1 MKERRA
7 ILAFEHAR
15 RVKVNGF
22 ITSYD
27 ETFINKSG
35 LDLKVVSRYCVG
47 MEFVCLG
54 RFYRGIGFRNDHEG
68 FEFFDGRQSFYPH
81 TVGAPGITVIKADAG
96 GGDQNCLLFCS
107 CLDFLAYKTME
118 PEKASVSDSI
128 ILNAACNFTEFLQNL
143 SLYHTFYCF
152 FPHTV
157 FGDTILKT
165 LVGLFDSACVD
176 CSDQYVR
183 SVALFDSLRMKYNQR
198 KCMIYERI

>member
-1 MKERRA
+1 MKGKRA

-15 RVKVNGF
+15 HIKVNGL
-22 ITSYD
+22 ITSND

-54 RFYRGIGFRNDHEG
+54 RFFRGIGFRNNHEG

-81 TVGAPGITVIKADAG
+81 TVGTPGITIIKADVEG
-96 GGDQNCLLFCS
+96 SNQDCLLFCS

-118 PEKASVSDSI
+118 PEKASVSDSV
-128 ILNAACNFTEFLQNL
+128 ILNAACNFMEFLQNL
-143 SLYHTFYCF
+143 SQYHKFFCF
-152 FPHTV
+152 FPHTI

-165 LVGLFDSACVD
+165 LVGLFDNACVD
-176 CSDQYVR
+176 CSGQYVR
-183 SVALFDSLRMKYNQR
+183 SVALFDSLRMRYNQR
-198 KCMIYERI
+198 KNLFYERN